1 MGISP
6 LLWFKISSWRL
17 IDHSQLGTWLQRV
30 FKRKMPARWEII
42 LLMEFHA
49 FYTKTDQLGSV
60 RHIIRRKYSY
70 KKKSIKE
77 PEWSHL
83 LHWHVVLRQRT
94 EELEPDRHICCL
106 VIKIG
111 NINAGFQILSV
122 EEDMMIED
130 GDMIVTCA
138 KKSSSSQLNWC
149 CLPVSQSEEGHHGE
163 GLTGRGWGSRFS
175 SPLGRPWMI
184 LFATM
189 MTMMMIM
196 TTMTKMRATRRQ
208 REWDS
213 HFFLPWV
220 ITIHANCNIGKE
232 GHP

>member
-1 MGISP
+1 MQNIVLKVNRSFSTGHLATEDVQEKDAST
-6 LLWFKISSWRL
+6 LR
-17 IDHSQLGTWLQRV
+17 DHIINGVSCILYKNRSTWECQ
-30 FKRKMPARWEII
+30 
-42 LLMEFHA
+42 
-49 FYTKTDQLGSV
+49 T
-60 RHIIRRKYSY
+60 IIRRKYSY
-70 KKKSIKE
+70 KKMSIKE

-83 LHWHVVLRQRT
+83 LHWHVVLRQRR

-106 VIKIG
+106 VNKIG
-111 NINAGFQILSV
+111 NINACFQTLRV
-122 EEDMMIED
+122 EEDMIIED